1 MGTANYDASRLT
13 QVRRNRTIANYAQTL
28 TQQIDAASGTG
39 GYSVR
44 TVQQPNTTGNI
55 IAYKNEAP
63 CACNQVDYRRTVGQ
77 ICCGAATQ

>member
-1 MGTANYDASRLT
+1 MGTTNFDSSRLT

-28 TQQIDAASGTG
+28 ETQINSAGNSS
-39 GYSVR
+39 YSVR
-44 TVQQPNTTGNI
+44 QIQQPNTTGNI

-63 CACNQVDYRRTVGQ
+63 CACNQVDYRRSLGQ